1 MIERIRKRDSIK
13 KIREKIKMS
22 QNTLTIEYGD
32 DLLFR
37 LGVSREKFSDEAKL
51 LLAAKLYELG
61 RLSSGEAAQLAGRSR
76 VEFLFALANIGLPMS
91 NLREEDLSTELNFAL
106 DE

>member
-1 MIERIRKRDSIK
+1 MG
-13 KIREKIKMS
+13 EKMAH
-22 QNTLTIEYGD
+22 NTLTIEYGD

-37 LGVSREKFSDEAKL
+37 LGVSRERFSDEAKF

-61 RLSSGEAAQLAGRSR
+61 RLSSGEAAQFAGKSR
-76 VEFLFALANIGLPMS
+76 VEFLFALSNIGLPMS
-91 NLREEDLSTELNFAL
+91 NLREVDLSSELDFAL

>member
-1 MIERIRKRDSIK
+1 MGS
-13 KIREKIKMS
+13 
-22 QNTLTIEYGD
+22 NTLTIEYTD

-37 LGVSREKFSDEAKL
+37 LGVSREKFSDEAKF

-61 RLSSGEAAQLAGRSR
+61 RLSSGEAAQFAGKSR
-76 VEFLFALANIGLPMS
+76 VEFLFALSNIGLPMS
-91 NLREEDLSTELNFAL
+91 NLREENLAEEFEFAL

>member
-1 MIERIRKRDSIK
+1 MAN
-13 KIREKIKMS
+13 
-22 QNTLTIEYGD
+22 NTLQIEYSD

-37 LGVSREKFSDEAKL
+37 LGVSREKFSDEAKF

-61 RLSSGEAAQLAGRSR
+61 RLSSGEAAQFAGKSR
-76 VEFLFALANIGLPMS
+76 VEFLFALSEIGMPMS
-91 NLREEDLSTELNFAL
+91 NLREEDLMEELHFAL

>member
-1 MIERIRKRDSIK
+1 
-13 KIREKIKMS
+13 MS
-22 QNTLTIEYGD
+22 QNTLTIDYSD

-37 LGVSREKFSDEAKL
+37 LGVSREKFSGEAKL

-61 RLSSGEAAQLAGRSR
+61 RLSSGEAAQFVGKTRI
-76 VEFLFALANIGLPMS
+76 EFLFALENLGIPMS
-91 NLREEDLSTELNFAL
+91 NLRSDDVESDLNFAL

>member
-1 MIERIRKRDSIK
+1 MP
-13 KIREKIKMS
+13 
-22 QNTLTIEYGD
+22 NHTLTIEYTD

-37 LGVSREKFSDEAKL
+37 LGVSRESFSDEAKF

-61 RLSSGEAAQLAGRSR
+61 RLSSGEAARLAGKSR
-76 VEFLFALANIGLPMS
+76 VEFLFALSNIGLPMS
-91 NLREEDLSTELNFAL
+91 NLREENLAEELGFAL

>member
-1 MIERIRKRDSIK
+1 MA
-13 KIREKIKMS
+13 
-22 QNTLTIEYGD
+22 QNTLTIEYSD

-37 LGVSREKFSDEAKL
+37 LGVSSEKFTDEARF

-61 RLSSGEAAQLAGRSR
+61 RLSSGEAAHFAGKGR
-76 VEFLFALANIGLPMS
+76 VEFLFLLESLGMPMS
-91 NLREEDLSTELNFAL
+91 NLGLDDLSSEQSFAL

>member
-1 MIERIRKRDSIK
+1 
-13 KIREKIKMS
+13 MS

-37 LGVSREKFSDEAKL
+37 LGLSKEKFTDEAKL

-61 RLSSGEAAQLAGRSR
+61 RLSSGEAAQFAGKSR
-76 VEFLFALANIGLPMS
+76 VEFLFSLSSIGVPMS
-91 NLREEDLSTELNFAL
+91 NIDETELSKDLDFAL

>member
-1 MIERIRKRDSIK
+1 
-13 KIREKIKMS
+13 MS

-37 LGVSREKFSDEAKL
+37 LGVSREKFSDEAKF

-61 RLSSGEAAQLAGRSR
+61 RLSSGEAAQFAGRSR
-76 VEFLFALANIGLPMS
+76 IEFLFALSNINLPMS
-91 NLREEDLSTELNFAL
+91 NLREVDSARELGFAL